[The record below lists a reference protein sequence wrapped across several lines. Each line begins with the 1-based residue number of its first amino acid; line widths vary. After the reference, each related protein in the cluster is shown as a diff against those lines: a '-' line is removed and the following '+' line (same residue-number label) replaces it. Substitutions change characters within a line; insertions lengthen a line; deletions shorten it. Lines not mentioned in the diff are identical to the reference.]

1 RLQAATR
8 QPLRMAVN
16 VSVSQFRQAGFLA
29 TLDQA
34 LQHSGIAPERLEL
47 EITESVAMLD
57 AEFMVELIN
66 HIKQRGVRI
75 AIDDFG
81 TGFSSLSYLQ
91 QLQVDRLK
99 IDLSF
104 IRQLEHNEGSR
115 RIVES
120 IVQLGHSLQLQ
131 LLAEGIEQASQAR
144 RLVSMGCQEGQGY
157 WFARPM
163 PLDDLLQLVEQRA
176 NGSLQLPQEIA
187 L

>member
-1 RLQAATR
+1 
-8 QPLRMAVN
+8 
-16 VSVSQFRQAGFLA
+16 
-29 TLDQA
+29 
-34 LQHSGIAPERLEL
+34 IAPERLEL

-144 RLVSMGCQEGQGY
+144 RLVRMGCQEGQGY